1 MQSNK
6 EHIIVGVGEL
16 LWDIFPSGKQL
27 GGATANFAYH
37 SALLGNRGII
47 ASRVGNDALGQEALL
62 RVEQLGLTT
71 AYIQRDAARPTG
83 TVQVKVD
90 EKGQPDFTIT
100 EDVAWDFMEWTP
112 EWQALATQADA
123 VCFGSLAQRS
133 PRSRETIRRFL
144 QATRR
149 EALRVFDVNLR
160 QSFFSAAILTE
171 SLRLAQIVKLN
182 DAELPRLMRILEL
195 GDGDD
200 EEESARLLLKTF
212 DLELVCVTRG
222 AHGSLLVTDTRTV
235 AHPGFSVRVADTV
248 GSGDAFTAALAHYYL
263 RRASLERISDA
274 ANRLGAWVATQ
285 VGATPAVEKDTLR
298 QIIGEKGAR
307 SPELW

>member
-1 MQSNK
+1 MQNNN
-6 EHIIVGVGEL
+6 EYIVVGVGEL

-37 SALLGNRGII
+37 SALLGDRGII
-47 ASRVGNDALGQEALL
+47 ASRIGNDVLGQEALL
-62 RVEQLGLTT
+62 RLEQLGLTT
-71 AYIQRDAARPTG
+71 AYVQRDAVRPTG

-100 EDVAWDFMEWTP
+100 EDVAWDFMAWTP
-112 EWQALATQADA
+112 EWQELAMQADA

-144 QATRR
+144 QAARQET
-149 EALRVFDVNLR
+149 LRVFDVNLR
-160 QSFFSAAILTE
+160 QSFFSATILAE

-182 DAELPRLMRILEL
+182 DAELPRLVRMLEL
-195 GDGDD
+195 GDGSG
-200 EEESARLLLKTF
+200 EEEDAARRLLKTY

-222 AHGSLLVTDTRTV
+222 AHGSLLVTAERTV
-235 AHPGFSVRVADTV
+235 AHPGFQVKVADTV

-285 VGATPAVEKDTLR
+285 VGATPAVDKATLR
-298 QIIGEKGAR
+298 QIIGEV
-307 SPELW
+307 